1 MAHNGSNGVSRA
13 GPHQHSRAWQSFA
26 PRRQSRGLSPRVGF
40 QHGMSLEQ
48 PHIEGR
54 LSQKSEKTG
63 RQFRPKLRSSFSAVK
78 DADTLNPSL
87 DGATTTPW
95 RESVRPS
102 RRPLVNSSSI
112 ALRVNQRD
120 SRSASPN
127 VPVSTPWPVVSAS
140 TPWWESAR
148 QSRQPLA
155 NRTSFRGPRGPAS
168 STTPA
173 IRAAFCMRTRSAS
186 PARGTTPRRINR
198 TRSRSAS
205 PASTPWN
212 RDDKMKQGLARA
224 IRVETLRYACFVVV
238 MVVISM

>member
-155 NRTSFRGPRGPAS
+155 NRTSFRGPRGPQAD
-168 STTPA
+168 
-173 IRAAFCMRTRSAS
+173 AALHTLVSNRSRSAS
-186 PARGTTPRRINR
+186 PARGTAPRRINR

>member
-48 PHIEGR
+48 LHIERR

-78 DADTLNPSL
+78 DAEARGTTL
-87 DGATTTPW
+87 
-95 RESVRPS
+95 S
-102 RRPLVNSSSI
+102 RI
-112 ALRVNQRD
+112 
-120 SRSASPN
+120 
-127 VPVSTPWPVVSAS
+127 
-140 TPWWESAR
+140 
-148 QSRQPLA
+148 
-155 NRTSFRGPRGPAS
+155 
-168 STTPA
+168 
-173 IRAAFCMRTRSAS
+173 TRSAS
-186 PARGTTPRRINR
+186 PARGTTLSGINR
-198 TRSRSAS
+198 TRSAS